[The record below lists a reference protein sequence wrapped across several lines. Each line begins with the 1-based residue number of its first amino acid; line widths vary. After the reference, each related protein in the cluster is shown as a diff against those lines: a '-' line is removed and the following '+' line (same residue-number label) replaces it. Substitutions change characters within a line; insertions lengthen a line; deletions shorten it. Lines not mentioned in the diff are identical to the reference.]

1 MSKGTHNEK
10 SLSAYFKKH
19 AEEGKCDSILV
30 KDTNR
35 HEEACYSSP
44 KCFE

>member
-1 MSKGTHNEK
+1 MKNHF
-10 SLSAYFKKH
+10 LPILKKH

-35 HEEACYSSP
+35 HEAACYSSQ